1 MSVLPEERLE
11 RIRTL
16 LGTFQHLSTK
26 HIAADLGV
34 SRETVR
40 RDVLKLEEL
49 GYLKR
54 VFGGVSSLEVKE
66 EAPIETR
73 TQVNQKEKQK
83 IARAAVNLVTPGQTV
98 FIDAGSTVTAF
109 ADELAKLA
117 GLTIITNSFEV
128 AIRLSGSNGYKTSD
142 RHEVI
147 VLGGC
152 PNVSLKATFG
162 ASTVG
167 QIYQYKAD
175 FAFLSPVGLSY
186 RDGATSYERPEAE
199 VARAMCSQSRK
210 IVLLADHSKLGQT
223 SRVQFCDVSRI
234 DTLITDIKSEE
245 RPDFAVYKKSIR
257 CMVV

>member
-26 HIAADLGV
+26 HIAADHGV

-128 AIRLSGSNGYKTSD
+128 
-142 RHEVI
+142 
-147 VLGGC
+147 
-152 PNVSLKATFG
+152 
-162 ASTVG
+162 
-167 QIYQYKAD
+167 
-175 FAFLSPVGLSY
+175 
-186 RDGATSYERPEAE
+186 
-199 VARAMCSQSRK
+199 
-210 IVLLADHSKLGQT
+210 
-223 SRVQFCDVSRI
+223 
-234 DTLITDIKSEE
+234 
-245 RPDFAVYKKSIR
+245 
-257 CMVV
+257 